1 MTQDIPIADREF
13 IANKMKEFDK
23 RFKNLYLESKKLELI
38 NLLLRIQLDRL
49 VTHRRQQQQPQRP
62 GNILS
67 KYKQIQ
73 NFHHNAKLFVRLEKL
88 GNKKLQ
94 SLTRGLQQYNREVK
108 EFYETHNIQT

>member
-1 MTQDIPIADREF
+1 MTQDVPPIDKEF
-13 IANKMKEFDK
+13 ITNKMKEFDK

-49 VTHRRQQQQPQRP
+49 VAHRRQQQRP
-62 GNILS
+62 DNILS

-94 SLTRGLQQYNREVK
+94 NLTRGLERYNREVK

>member
-1 MTQDIPIADREF
+1 MTQDVPAADREF

-49 VTHRRQQQQPQRP
+49 VTHRRQQQQQRP

-94 SLTRGLQQYNREVK
+94 NLTRGLHDYNKEVK
-108 EFYETHNIQT
+108 EFYETHGIQT